1 MSATSFFGQKHLE
14 LKRHAKG
21 ADIALLNEGD
31 CYIATMGCADL
42 CRKAVG
48 TLGMWKELDGPKVG
62 QFRIPVVMMNQAL
75 TILSQRHSVALMER
89 LVHPE
94 GKFGPPYVA
103 VWVVQRPGEP
113 MPAQPM
119 PSEPEPTYNHLLD

>member
-21 ADIALLNEGD
+21 AGIALLNEGD

-42 CRKAVG
+42 CRTTVG

-62 QFRIPVVMMNQAL
+62 QFRIPVVMMKQAL
-75 TILSQRHSVALMER
+75 TALSQHHSVALMER

-94 GKFGPPYVA
+94 GQFGPPYVA
-103 VWVVQRPGEP
+103 VWVVERTGEP
-113 MPAQPM
+113 MPA
-119 PSEPEPTYNHLLD
+119 EPAPVKDFSHLLD